1 MPSVIRVAIVEDD
14 DETRKLTASLLNLYP
29 GIECVGAFDRAEA
42 FAEVIAQL
50 RPHAVLMDI
59 GLPGKSGIQAVKE
72 LKDKHRDTEFIMF
85 TINEDAEQIVEA
97 LAWGAT
103 GYLLKNTRPE
113 KIVEAIQDVVGGGGN
128 LTTSV
133 TRLLMEVLQ
142 ANRGNRLLL
151 EKLTARER
159 ETLLLLKDGHSR
171 KEIAQKLFLSEDTV
185 RSHIRNIYEKFE
197 VHNRAQALKL
207 VFGI

>member
-1 MPSVIRVAIVEDD
+1 VVVRARIKGRHEGELNGIPPTYKSVEFSFVISYEIENGKIVSHWLIAD
-14 DETRKLTASLLNLYP
+14 RMSLL
-29 GIECVGAFDRAEA
+29 E
-42 FAEVIAQL
+42 QL
-50 RPHAVLMDI
+50 
-59 GLPGKSGIQAVKE
+59 
-72 LKDKHRDTEFIMF
+72 
-85 TINEDAEQIVEA
+85 
-97 LAWGAT
+97 
-103 GYLLKNTRPE
+103 
-113 KIVEAIQDVVGGGGN
+113 
-128 LTTSV
+128 
-133 TRLLMEVLQ
+133 EVLQ

-159 ETLLLLKDGHSR
+159 EALLLLKDGHSR